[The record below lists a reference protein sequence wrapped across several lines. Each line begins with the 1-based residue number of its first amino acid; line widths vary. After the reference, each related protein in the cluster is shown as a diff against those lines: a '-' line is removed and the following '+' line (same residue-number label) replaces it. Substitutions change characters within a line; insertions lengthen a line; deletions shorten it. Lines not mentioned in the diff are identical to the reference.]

1 MVNGVTLNFQTPGGS
16 RTDSSRITT
25 PTDGTWHHIAAV
37 IDRGRAKTMTYYID
51 GKQAEAP
58 KSIAAHHGTID
69 SSDFLIGASNKSD
82 GTKFLAVDD
91 AWIDEF
97 SVSRRALSAE
107 EIAASANT
115 YLMDLELERIDRP
128 IDLMTAGE
136 RYTPDAIET
145 MKAPLAK
152 AREDMKAEGADRQA
166 IYDALLQAIYDAL
179 LKEYDT
185 FMEGTPAKL
194 SFHVVSDLHTS
205 SEASLN
211 TFSKALADMNTINPE
226 AKAILLAGDL
236 TQSGTPEQM
245 TSFYDRLEAG
255 LSEKTEGVLVAMG
268 NHEMR
273 GPTSS
278 QWEDSPGG
286 VNAHFPIISASY
298 LENNAR
304 YMGENDDK
312 LYYDQWID
320 GYHFIV
326 LNSENSPKDMAWLSQ
341 EQHDWL
347 DEKLSEDESL
357 SRPAFIMIHQALNYT
372 HSGSMNYNG
381 FGDQDEAMKAIL
393 AKHPETILI
402 TGHIHNPF
410 GTAEIMNSVWGTLV
424 DVPVFTGKGL
434 GYEVY
439 VYDTEV
445 VFRARNHNTKEWMP
459 DYDVIVELDTLPSLV
474 ARTKALN
481 EKDYTTDSWNKA
493 YPALQEYQS
502 QAEEIQAR
510 TYGNFGA
517 AARQAI
523 NVLQKKYLA
532 AFAELEEAVPA
543 DRSKLQ
549 ASVDTAAALQTAG
562 GLEGL
567 EENIVA
573 EFNAALTEANVLLKD
588 ESATQEQI
596 DASKVRVDHVLDLA
610 ALKDDLSALNALIA
624 KAEAIDSD
632 KYTEASVSA
641 LTTPVS
647 QAKALKADLSRLN
660 QENIIAASTS
670 LQTAIDGLKVKVD
683 RSALQTAVNTAEAK
697 QEAGDLNGLPQA
709 TVSEFEAALS
719 EAKAL
724 LVNENA
730 AQEQVNTSKSRL
742 DCALELVALKG
753 DQLHWIR

>member
-1 MVNGVTLNFQTPGGS
+1 
-16 RTDSSRITT
+16 
-25 PTDGTWHHIAAV
+25 
-37 IDRGRAKTMTYYID
+37 
-51 GKQAEAP
+51 
-58 KSIAAHHGTID
+58 
-69 SSDFLIGASNKSD
+69 
-82 GTKFLAVDD
+82 
-91 AWIDEF
+91 
-97 SVSRRALSAE
+97 
-107 EIAASANT
+107 
-115 YLMDLELERIDRP
+115 
-128 IDLMTAGE
+128 
-136 RYTPDAIET
+136 
-145 MKAPLAK
+145 
-152 AREDMKAEGADRQA
+152 
-166 IYDALLQAIYDAL
+166 
-179 LKEYDT
+179 
-185 FMEGTPAKL
+185 
-194 SFHVVSDLHTS
+194 
-205 SEASLN
+205 
-211 TFSKALADMNTINPE
+211 
-226 AKAILLAGDL
+226 
-236 TQSGTPEQM
+236 
-245 TSFYDRLEAG
+245 
-255 LSEKTEGVLVAMG
+255 
-268 NHEMR
+268 
-273 GPTSS
+273 
-278 QWEDSPGG
+278 
-286 VNAHFPIISASY
+286 
-298 LENNAR
+298 
-304 YMGENDDK
+304 MGENDDK

-481 EKDYTTDSWNKA
+481 EKDYTADSWNKA

-532 AFAELEEAVPA
+532 AFAELEEAAPA